1 MPEQNDMLKF
11 GSVSKLVGVAVVTS
25 GCLLAGASVA
35 FAGPSCTNNPDVLG
49 TSRTITVRPSDFP
62 RIGTEQYAES
72 LRLKNREVVLTFD
85 DGPVHGNS
93 AKVLDALAAECVKAT
108 FFMMGL
114 NVAEAPAL
122 VRRAFDE
129 GHSIGTHT
137 FSHIHLDEV
146 PFEKAKQEIEL
157 GIEAVTEALG
167 KGRSPAP
174 FFRAP
179 YLGINKEL
187 EKYLYARGLMVWDI
201 DVNSLDW
208 SSRVPGE
215 GDREH
220 PRGAGEEGQRHLA
233 DARHQVADGACHAGS
248 ALRAQAPRVSYRARR
263 AGERSRSECVE
274 QLAARAPGRL
284 IHRSAVRYAR

>member
-1 MPEQNDMLKF
+1 MLKF
-11 GSVSKLVGVAVVTS
+11 VRISKLVSVAVV
-25 GCLLAGASVA
+25 AGGM
-35 FAGPSCTNNPDVLG
+35 FAGTSAAWAGPNCTNNPDVLG
-49 TSRTITVRPSDFP
+49 TSRTISVRTSDFP

-72 LRLKNREVVLTFD
+72 FRLKNREVVLTFD

-114 NVAEAPAL
+114 NVAEAPSL
-122 VRRAFDE
+122 VRRAFEE

-146 PFEKAKQEIEL
+146 PLEKAKQEIEL

-179 YLGINKEL
+179 YLGITKDL

-201 DVNSLDW
+201 DVDSLDW
-208 SSRVPGE
+208 SLDGPEKVIEST
-215 GDREH
+215 
-220 PRGAGEEGQRHLA
+220 LA
-233 DARHQVADGACHAGS
+233 VLEKKGKGILLMHDIKSQT
-248 ALRAQAPRVSYRARR
+248 
-263 AGERSRSECVE
+263 
-274 QLAARAPGRL
+274 ARAMPVLLSELKRRGFRIVHVVPETGHIPNASNASRL
-284 IHRSAVRYAR
+284 AHQRD